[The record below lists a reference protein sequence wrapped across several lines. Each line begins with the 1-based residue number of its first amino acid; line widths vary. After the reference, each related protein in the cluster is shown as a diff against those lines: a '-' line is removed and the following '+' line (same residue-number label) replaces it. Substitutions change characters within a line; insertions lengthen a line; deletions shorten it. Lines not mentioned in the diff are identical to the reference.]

1 MDDYNFFD
9 SDENEDIEDI
19 IDEED
24 KNSYLSEPKKGFE
37 LIVKLLPNKNVRD
50 KIFYQLDYKLD
61 TQILSSLKE
70 LGNNTLSLSMRLTK
84 LRNKIMEYKKVK
96 LLMGRTIIGLGGQF
110 SAGKSSFINSLL
122 NDDKIMLPEN
132 QTPTTSIPTYI
143 ANGKVDSIKAYSNG
157 NYLPLDNEAMQ
168 AMTHEFYEKYKIG
181 FSRFVDNI
189 MINTPNFPINLKEKV
204 IFLDTPGYNKVDV
217 NTRESLSDKYLAEQ
231 HLKNIDCLIW
241 LVSIDQGT
249 VQEDDIEFIKKI
261 SSSNIPVLLVFNK
274 ADKIPE
280 SICKNIIEENRQ
292 LLKDKNITVFGV
304 TAYSSREKKE
314 YSGDNLVSK
323 FLDFTAMYSDKK
335 QDVKTELENLIESIK
350 EDFKKA
356 IDEAK
361 DKQYKL
367 GNEISSANDIM
378 FIKSL
383 AHIYS
388 SFSQNKFRL
397 QIDENKFTKSA
408 KEICELFDFIDK
420 K

>member
-1 MDDYNFFD
+1 M
-9 SDENEDIEDI
+9 
-19 IDEED
+19 
-24 KNSYLSEPKKGFE
+24 
-37 LIVKLLPNKNVRD
+37 
-50 KIFYQLDYKLD
+50 
-61 TQILSSLKE
+61 
-70 LGNNTLSLSMRLTK
+70 
-84 LRNKIMEYKKVK
+84 
-96 LLMGRTIIGLGGQF
+96 
-110 SAGKSSFINSLL
+110 
-122 NDDKIMLPEN
+122 
-132 QTPTTSIPTYI
+132 
-143 ANGKVDSIKAYSNG
+143 
-157 NYLPLDNEAMQ
+157 
-168 AMTHEFYEKYKIG
+168 
-181 FSRFVDNI
+181 
-189 MINTPNFPINLKEKV
+189 

-261 SSSNIPVLLVFNK
+261 SSSNIPVLVVFNK

-280 SICKNIIEENRQ
+280 SVCKNIIEESRQ

-378 FIKSL
+378 SIKSL

-408 KEICELFDFIDK
+408 EEICELFDSIDK

>member
-1 MDDYNFFD
+1 
-9 SDENEDIEDI
+9 
-19 IDEED
+19 
-24 KNSYLSEPKKGFE
+24 
-37 LIVKLLPNKNVRD
+37 
-50 KIFYQLDYKLD
+50 
-61 TQILSSLKE
+61 
-70 LGNNTLSLSMRLTK
+70 
-84 LRNKIMEYKKVK
+84 
-96 LLMGRTIIGLGGQF
+96 
-110 SAGKSSFINSLL
+110 
-122 NDDKIMLPEN
+122 
-132 QTPTTSIPTYI
+132 
-143 ANGKVDSIKAYSNG
+143 
-157 NYLPLDNEAMQ
+157 
-168 AMTHEFYEKYKIG
+168 
-181 FSRFVDNI
+181 

-261 SSSNIPVLLVFNK
+261 SSSNIPVLVVFNK

-280 SICKNIIEENRQ
+280 SICKNIIEESRQ

-378 FIKSL
+378 SIKSL

-388 SFSQNKFRL
+388 SFSQNTFRL

-408 KEICELFDFIDK
+408 KEICELFDSIDK